1 MREPNRQIKTFL
13 EKQKLPLS
21 AIEAVEDICIHIVDK
36 EGKTI
41 CYSKGCENIEG
52 EKREN
57 ILGKTIDE
65 LYTFE
70 KIKDNPHGS
79 IQLKVLETGEIMK
92 NNHVMYTSKNNRR
105 LDVISSTYPVFSDN
119 GEEVIAAVCVFRDI
133 GDYMKMANTIQKLK
147 SDLATEKMGKSNN
160 GTVYTFKDVISQSKS
175 MEECIYIAK
184 KAARS
189 TAPVMII
196 GSTGTGKEVFA
207 QSIHNESIVSKGPF
221 VAINCSAI
229 PENLLE
235 STLFGTCKGAFTG
248 AMESTGLF
256 ETAKNGTLFLDEI
269 NSMSL
274 SLQAKLLRALETK
287 TIRKV
292 GGNEVIPINV
302 RIISATNQDP
312 LDAVKSKQIRADFY
326 YRLAVI
332 SLDLPALKDRKED
345 ISILI
350 DSFILNHSAVLGKQ
364 ITQISDE
371 AYNMLMEHDWPGNVR
386 ELKHVIDQALY
397 LADFSE
403 TLIKAPHLPKYLYD
417 NYSKKKHVSK
427 YVEKQ
432 KDSLKETMKD
442 IEKEIIMETFES
454 CNKNITQTAEKL
466 GMTRQNM
473 QHKLKSYGIR

>member
-1 MREPNRQIKTFL
+1 MREPNEKIMNFI

-36 EGKTI
+36 EGRTI
-41 CYSKGCENIEG
+41 CYSKGCEKIEG

-57 ILGKTIDE
+57 IIGKKIEE
-65 LYTFE
+65 LYTFDE
-70 KIKDNPHGS
+70 IKDNPHGS

-92 NNHVMYTSKNNRR
+92 NNHVMYTSKNNKSV
-105 LDVISSTYPVFSDN
+105 DVISSTYPVFSDD
-119 GEEVIAAVCVFRDI
+119 ESAVIAAVCVFRDI

-147 SDLATEKMGKSNN
+147 NDLNTEKITKRNN
-160 GTVYTFKDVISQSKS
+160 GTVYTFKNVISASS
-175 MEECIYIAK
+175 TMNECIDMAK
-184 KAARS
+184 KAAKS

-248 AMESTGLF
+248 AVENIGLF
-256 ETAKNGTLFLDEI
+256 ESAKDGTLFLDEI
-269 NSMSL
+269 NSMDL
-274 SLQAKLLRALETK
+274 NLQAKLLRSLETK

-292 GGNEVIPINV
+292 GGNEEIPINV

-312 LDAVKSKQIRADFY
+312 LQAVKDKKIRADFY

-332 SLDLPALKDRKED
+332 SLDLPDLKNRKED
-345 ISILI
+345 ISKLV
-350 DSFILNHSAVLGKQ
+350 DSFILSNSSVLGKQ
-364 ITQISDE
+364 ISKISDE
-371 AYNMLMEHDWPGNVR
+371 AFNILLEHNWPGNIR

-397 LADFSE
+397 LSDFNE
-403 TLIKAPHLPKYLYD
+403 TLIKAQHLPKYLFE
-417 NYSKKKHVSK
+417 NYSKKKRLSK
-427 YVEKQ
+427 YLSKQ
-432 KDSLKETMKD
+432 KDTLKDTMKD
-442 IEKEIIMETFES
+442 IEKQIILDAFENS
-454 CNKNITQTAEKL
+454 DKNITQTAHKL